1 MAWVVDTCLL
11 IDVLE
16 DDPNFGI
23 STAQALD
30 AHAAEGLVICPISY
44 AELAPA
50 FRGDKA
56 LQDEFLAGI
65 GVDSL
70 QDWGWEDT
78 VRAHQAWNDH
88 VRRRRA
94 QEIAKRPLADI
105 LIGAFA
111 TRFQGLLTRNP
122 SDFAPV
128 FPGLDL
134 PPVSRAKAQSG
145 G

>member
-16 DDPNFGI
+16 DDPIFGN
-23 STAQALD
+23 STAEALD

-50 FRGDKA
+50 FRGDRA
-56 LQDEFLAGI
+56 LQDEFLAGV

-70 QDWGWEDT
+70 QDWSWEDT
-78 VRAHQAWNDH
+78 VRAHQAWNEH

-94 QEIAKRPLADI
+94 REVAKRPLADI

-111 TRFQGLLTRNP
+111 SRFQGLLTRNP
-122 SDFAPV
+122 ADFSPV
-128 FPGLDL
+128 FPGLAL
-134 PPVSRAKAQSG
+134 PPVSRVEEKSVG
-145 G
+145 

>member
-23 STAQALD
+23 STAEALD
-30 AHAAEGLVICPISY
+30 AHAADGLVLCPISY

-56 LQDEFLAGI
+56 LQDEFLVGI
-65 GVDSL
+65 GVNYL
-70 QDWGWEDT
+70 HDWGWEDT
-78 VRAHQAWNDH
+78 LRAHQAWNDH

-94 QEIAKRPLADI
+94 REVAKRPLADI

-122 SDFAPV
+122 SDFAPI

-134 PPVSRAKAQSG
+134 PPVSRAKEQ
-145 G
+145 

>member
-16 DDPNFGI
+16 GDPDFGV
-23 STAQALD
+23 SSAEELD
-30 AHAAEGLVICPISY
+30 ARGDDGLVVCPVSY

-50 FRGDKA
+50 FQGDRA
-56 LQDEFLAGI
+56 LQDEFLSGI
-65 GVDSL
+65 GVDFR
-70 QDWGWEDT
+70 QEWDWEDT
-78 VRAHQAWNDH
+78 VCAHGAWAEL

-94 QEIAKRPLADI
+94 GQLPKRPLADI

-122 SDFAPV
+122 TDFRPL
-128 FPGLDL
+128 FPDL
-134 PPVSRAKAQSG
+134 ALRVPARS
-145 G
+145 